1 MLLDKIVRY
10 TNNYGQAKAKRWQ
23 DISRRDLEAFFAV
36 LFISGIQKRKD
47 KPSNWFSE
55 NRILENQIMKKIM
68 SGRKFFTILHYLHC
82 CSMDAQL
89 QPNNYTPVNKVKFK
103 MELIEGL
110 VGKTMDDLFEEE
122 EMEVPHAAIH
132 IEGDVRARCAYCALL
147 SRQRRARYKCVS
159 CGVPLCSI
167 GNGKVEDDCF
177 TKAHES
183 EQMRDLVCSKYEQ
196 MQKRTTNKIKN
207 ST

>member
-1 MLLDKIVRY
+1 MGGVDPADMRRLHCNSTIMCQKRWWLKLFFYLLDVG
-10 TNNYGQAKAKRWQ
+10 T
-23 DISRRDLEAFFAV
+23 
-36 LFISGIQKRKD
+36 
-47 KPSNWFSE
+47 SNALILYNESQ
-55 NRILENQIMKKIM
+55 RI
-68 SGRKFFTILHYLHC
+68 R
-82 CSMDAQL
+82 L
-89 QPNNYTPVNKVKFK
+89 QPNNYTPVNIVTFK

-122 EMEVPHAAIH
+122 EMEVPHSPIH
-132 IEGDVRARCAYCALL
+132 IEGDVRARCAYYALL
-147 SRQRRARYKCVS
+147 SRQRRTRYKCVS